1 MYQLRLDDL
10 KYYIPRHDEIRLQD
24 VLWLAGEVHPG
35 SGASGLLTSTINT
48 DVTLYIDERFIK
60 SMTFVGGVLVQDTKA
75 SAIAAF
81 VKNVKREFRPSFET
95 DEWLIKGSG
104 EWIHGEIEKKETKME
119 ALTRWIL
126 WSRGIEKAK
135 LNFDFHS
142 ATILNKK
149 YLFKSKNK
157 RERNVEK
164 FEVVFDSLF
173 SSLKAYKGCN
183 IRVVTDNIEGA
194 QRAAFYNSIEKAKQN
209 YNIAASILV
218 KDDFD
223 SVDSCLMQFVD
234 MNIYPMSRFLM
245 PQNNNI
251 LMDFENFAL
260 EHVEGTIHKTLEQ
273 KGNLYTHFIAAKYKI
288 LSELFHV
295 LRHSIRK
302 NQYFQGSKLPE
313 SSCHLLSDKVFLN
326 FGANVDAAIHSFCTN
341 PNTAEL
347 MDLKKVS

>member
-10 KYYIPRHDEIRLQD
+10 NYYIPRHDEIRAQD

-35 SGASGLLTSTINT
+35 SGASGFTHPEQIE
-48 DVTLYIDERFIK
+48 DVTLYIDERFVK
-60 SMTFVGGVLVQDTKA
+60 SMTFVGGVLVTDAQAKA
-75 SAIAAF
+75 ISDF
-81 VKNVKREFRPSFET
+81 VASIKMEFRPSLQV

-104 EWIHGEIEKKETKME
+104 DWLHGEVEKKETKME

-135 LNFDFHS
+135 LKFDFHS

-149 YLFKSKNK
+149 YKFESTNKRSKNI
-157 RERNVEK
+157 EK

-173 SSLKAYKGCN
+173 SSLKAYKDCN
-183 IRVVTDNIEGA
+183 IRIVTDNIEGA
-194 QRAAFYNSIEKAKQN
+194 QKTAFYNSISKAKAEF
-209 YNIAASILV
+209 NITESILV
-218 KDDFD
+218 KDDFG
-223 SVDSCLMQFVD
+223 SIDSCLMQFVD

-260 EHVEGTIHKTLEQ
+260 EHVEGTIHKTLED
-273 KGNLYTHFIAAKYKI
+273 KGNLYMHFISAKYKI
-288 LSELFHV
+288 LSKLFHV

-302 NQYFQGSKLPE
+302 NQYFQGSLTPE

-326 FGANVDAAIHSFCTN
+326 FGANVDAAVHSFCTN
-341 PNTAEL
+341 PKDAKL